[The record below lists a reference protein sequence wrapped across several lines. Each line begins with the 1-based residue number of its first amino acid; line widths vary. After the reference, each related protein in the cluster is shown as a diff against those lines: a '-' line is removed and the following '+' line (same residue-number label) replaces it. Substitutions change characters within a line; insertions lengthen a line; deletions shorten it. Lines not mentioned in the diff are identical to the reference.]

1 MNSGRTSHGWGPEAP
16 PEGPAPQTPGKRD
29 QHIGREDAAAPAAL
43 ADPRA
48 LALLLTT
55 RQHQR
60 GLPRQA
66 ALAWERAAFAE
77 AFADEEPRRRVRA
90 FLGEGK

>member
-1 MNSGRTSHGWGPEAP
+1 MKPNRNAPGP
-16 PEGPAPQTPGKRD
+16 GPGTLPTEP
-29 QHIGREDAAAPAAL
+29 AAPTPANPSQGSGKGRAEA

-48 LALLLTT
+48 VELLLRT
-55 RQHQR
+55 RRAQA
-60 GLPRQA
+60 GLPLQA

-77 AFADEEPRRRVRA
+77 AFLDEEPRRRVRA